1 MRTQLQWS
9 DTVPVE
15 DSADGSAALSGVTE
29 VARDISFRPP
39 DGQMFV
45 AAVSQQLIVYSTI
58 DAKILRLRNRKSTQW
73 HQLLSLCTICN
84 LTFLY
89 PLLFPLCLS
98 VANKADIYSVSCS
111 RDGNFFASG
120 GAGKAVSVWTFD
132 LSQKYTYNH
141 SESVQVVAFNPVSA
155 NLLLSC
161 SNIDFALWLMPATKM
176 NPKIKVASKIL
187 SAAWTSD
194 GQYFALGLINGLI
207 SIRDAAGIEKIHVN
221 RSAPIWDLCWLQSK
235 SESQP
240 YDTLAVACWDQTLSL
255 YQLTGQQIGRDK
267 SLGCD
272 PCSVRSFSGGDYLAV
287 AGSDKKVTFFTRD
300 GIKLGSSSEGKN
312 WIWRAQP
319 KIGASGEKGAP
330 LFAVATDGGEVAVHS
345 LVFSTVHG
353 LYQDRYAFRDSMTDV
368 VVQNLITDQRVRI
381 KCRDYVKKLAI
392 YKGRLAVQL
401 PDRVIIYE
409 VAESDEGGVDAKNGS
424 DASSGGVAQAIAS
437 NADSSSPTISSAQSM
452 MYRVKDRIN
461 AAIDCNLLVVTSSHL
476 ILCLDRKLQLM
487 SFSGVKEREWV
498 LESPIRYV
506 KVIGGLAGREGVLT
520 GLKNGQVIQIFADKP
535 FPVNLVKHKLGIRC
549 LDMSLSRRKV
559 AIVDE
564 SSGCYVYDILTGG
577 ELLFS
582 ESPASS
588 VAWNSQM
595 EDMLCFSGGGMLSMK
610 TGGFPLHQQK
620 MAGFVVGYTG
630 SKIFCLQSGSMVT
643 VDVPQ
648 SASLYRYVE
657 EKDWVMAYR
666 TACLG
671 VTESDWR
678 FLGESALK
686 ALNLNV
692 GRAAFVRLRDMRYLE
707 LISHIES
714 SQRARK
720 VANQQSQGGGG
731 LRGNKGNGAIPLP
744 LTSEQTAPPGG
755 DEEETSEY
763 LAEIMAYTGKYQDA
777 AKLHVRAGT
786 IEKAIEMF
794 TDMRLW
800 SEAKKFAEE
809 SGRVDVSALLLK
821 QAAWCEDSGDIMAAA
836 TIYSGLGMAVKAV
849 QLLGERQMFSQLIN
863 LVRTLP
869 SADSAGTGESATKS
883 STLTSGVATKE
894 DGGSGGGGGSTSLTQ
909 DTKSALRSAGNYFKR
924 AELMSY
930 AREAFLKLGDVR
942 SLLQLHID
950 LLEWSEAFLL
960 VSQSTHIDTGVKKTL
975 QAHVHLS
982 RAEWLATEDRFEEAQ
997 RDYEAGGRPD
1007 LSVLILEQLASSA
1020 IEEDRFSEA
1029 GKNYFRLARDAFFAL
1044 SKASERP
1051 SAGSL
1056 GSAALL
1062 ALKSAAATATNAEKM
1077 NQKLTPLLCRF
1088 RRFVHSA
1095 DVYRAYSVVH
1105 ESLAAPFLSMFSI
1118 DAAVQASRFE
1128 AARFVLNSCLGPTAL
1143 TKIGSS
1149 LSSRG
1154 EKTNPQG
1161 KRRIP
1166 YGISVAV
1173 SLFVLARQSV
1183 LLRAWKTA
1191 REALSALNE
1200 LVVPKKF
1207 FEEVEQLTMTT
1218 IGKPMADP
1226 EELVPTC
1233 YRCGSSSSAL
1243 LASKSAI
1250 TQPPSNRP
1258 KIAKYKLESPNSSTP
1273 STLTSPSSSY
1283 PPGGYDNSSDVNAS
1297 YTSEFFSGDI
1307 CSSCGHSVV
1316 RSALS
1321 FEPLPLVEFEPS
1333 PEIGGFDA
1341 ALRLIGSYSA
1351 PAGEPSTSAATTA
1364 TQQQQQQAQV
1374 TKSGAPNN
1382 KVQTLSMEADVL
1394 SKPVVQQKRKSGD
1407 DLFKELLAA
1416 SADHSTS
1423 SVEDERRASVL
1434 VPGSILEH
1442 MEPRSVFVQRA
1453 KPGGSGIL
1461 TAAEDRPEF
1470 LRPRFFY
1477 SLFSEIGISMTS
1489 CCGRFFHTDEL
1500 EIELLRAGGRCP
1512 CCGGSADGE

>member
-1 MRTQLQWS
+1 M
-9 DTVPVE
+9 
-15 DSADGSAALSGVTE
+15 
-29 VARDISFRPP
+29 
-39 DGQMFV
+39 
-45 AAVSQQLIVYSTI
+45 
-58 DAKILRLRNRKSTQW
+58 
-73 HQLLSLCTICN
+73 
-84 LTFLY
+84 
-89 PLLFPLCLS
+89 
-98 VANKADIYSVSCS
+98 
-111 RDGNFFASG
+111 
-120 GAGKAVSVWTFD
+120 SVWTFD

-176 NPKIKVASKIL
+176 NPKIKVPSKIL

-194 GQYFALGLINGLI
+194 GQYFALGLMNGVI

-235 SESQP
+235 SETQP

-300 GIKLGSSSEGKN
+300 GIKLGSSTEGKN

-319 KIGASGEKGAP
+319 KIGGSGEKGAP

-409 VAESDEGGVDAKNGS
+409 VAESDEAADAKNGS
-424 DASSGGVAQAIAS
+424 DAASSGGVAQAIAS
-437 NADSSSPTISSAQSM
+437 NADSSSTVTPALQQQQSM

-461 AAIDCNLLVVTSSHL
+461 AAIDCNLLVITSSHL
-476 ILCLDRKLQLM
+476 ILCLDKKLQLM
-487 SFSGVKEREWV
+487 SFTGNKEREWV

-610 TGGFPLHQQK
+610 TGAFPLHQQK
-620 MAGFVVGYTG
+620 MAGFVVGYSG

-707 LISHIES
+707 LINHIES

-731 LRGNKGNGAIPLP
+731 GGHRATRGNITIPLP
-744 LTSEQTAPPGG
+744 VTSEQTAPPGG
-755 DEEETSEY
+755 DEAESSEY

-777 AKLHVRAGT
+777 AKLHVKAGT

-821 QAAWCEDSGDIMAAA
+821 QAAWCEDSGDVTAAA

-869 SADSAGTGESATKS
+869 SADASGNIPSSDPALKSTALTTGA
-883 STLTSGVATKE
+883 AAKE
-894 DGGSGGGGGSTSLTQ
+894 EEGGGEKGTAALTQ
-909 DTKSALRSAGNYFKR
+909 DTKAALRSAGNYFKR

-960 VSQSTHIDTGVKKTL
+960 VSRSSHIDAGVKKTL
-975 QAHVHLS
+975 QSHVHLS

-1020 IEEDRFSEA
+1020 IEEDRFAEA
-1029 GKNYFRLARDAFFAL
+1029 GKNYFRLARDAFFSL

-1062 ALKSAAATATNAEKM
+1062 ALKSAATAAADSKKS
-1077 NQKLTPLLCRF
+1077 NQTLIPLLCRF
-1088 RRFVHSA
+1088 RRFVHNA

-1105 ESLAAPFLSMFSI
+1105 ESLSAPFLSMFSN
-1118 DAAVQASRFE
+1118 DAVVQASRFE

-1143 TKIGSS
+1143 SKMGVSI
-1149 LSSRG
+1149 SSRG
-1154 EKTNPQG
+1154 GDKLNPQG
-1161 KRRIP
+1161 RRRLP

-1173 SLFVLARQSV
+1173 TLFVLARQSV

-1200 LVVPKKF
+1200 LVVPKRY
-1207 FEEVEQLTMTT
+1207 FEEVEQLTMTA
-1218 IGKPMADP
+1218 IGKPVADP

-1233 YRCGSSSSAL
+1233 YRCGASSSAL

-1258 KIAKYKLESPNSSTP
+1258 RIAKYKLESPSSSST
-1273 STLTSPSSSY
+1273 SASSQLSSS
-1283 PPGGYDNSSDVNAS
+1283 PPGGNENSSDINAS
-1297 YTSEFFSGDI
+1297 YTSEHFSGDI
-1307 CSSCGHSVV
+1307 CSSCGHCVV

-1341 ALRLIGSYSA
+1341 AIRLIGSFAANGGDQSA
-1351 PAGEPSTSAATTA
+1351 SVATSA
-1364 TQQQQQQAQV
+1364 TQQQQVSKPGTQ
-1374 TKSGAPNN
+1374 NN
-1382 KVQTLSMEADVL
+1382 KVQTLSMEIDVQ
-1394 SKPVVQQKRKSGD
+1394 SKPAAQQKRKSGD

-1416 SADHSTS
+1416 SADHAS
-1423 SVEDERRASVL
+1423 SPDVDERRGACVL
-1434 VPGSILEH
+1434 VPGGVLEH

-1453 KPGGSGIL
+1453 KPGGGVL
-1461 TAAEDRPEF
+1461 TPAEDRPGL

-1477 SLFSEIGISMTS
+1477 SLFSEIGISMSS

>member
-1 MRTQLQWS
+1 
-9 DTVPVE
+9 
-15 DSADGSAALSGVTE
+15 
-29 VARDISFRPP
+29 
-39 DGQMFV
+39 
-45 AAVSQQLIVYSTI
+45 
-58 DAKILRLRNRKSTQW
+58 
-73 HQLLSLCTICN
+73 
-84 LTFLY
+84 
-89 PLLFPLCLS
+89 
-98 VANKADIYSVSCS
+98 
-111 RDGNFFASG
+111 
-120 GAGKAVSVWTFD
+120 
-132 LSQKYTYNH
+132 
-141 SESVQVVAFNPVSA
+141 
-155 NLLLSC
+155 
-161 SNIDFALWLMPATKM
+161 MPATKM
-176 NPKIKVASKIL
+176 NPKIKVSSKIL
-187 SAAWTSD
+187 SASWTSD
-194 GQYFALGLINGLI
+194 GQYFALGLLSGVI
-207 SIRDAAGIEKIHVN
+207 SIRDVAGIEKIHVN
-221 RSAPIWDLCWLQSK
+221 RSAPIWDLTWLPSK

-267 SLGCD
+267 ALGSD
-272 PCSVRSFSGGDYLAV
+272 PCSVRCFSGGDYLAV

-300 GIKLGSSSEGKN
+300 GIKLGCSSEGKS

-319 KIGASGEKGAP
+319 KIGVMGEKGPP
-330 LFAVATDGGEVAVHS
+330 LFAVATDGGEVAIHS

-401 PDRVIIYE
+401 PDRIIIYE
-409 VAESDEGGVDAKNGS
+409 VVESEDGVDIKNAS
-424 DASSGGVAQAIAS
+424 DGGIAHAIAS
-437 NADSSSPTISSAQSM
+437 NADSSSSSSSSSPSALQSQQSM
-452 MYRVKDRIN
+452 LYRVKDRIN
-461 AAIDCNLLVVTSSHL
+461 AAIDCNLLVTTSSHL
-476 ILCLDRKLQLM
+476 ILCLDKKLQLL
-487 SFSGVKEREWV
+487 SFSGSKEREWV

-506 KVIGGLAGREGVLT
+506 KVIGGLPGREGILT

-595 EDMLCFSGGGMLSMK
+595 EDMLCFSGGGTLSMK
-610 TGGFPLHQQK
+610 TGSFPLHQQK
-620 MAGFVVGYTG
+620 MAGFVVGYSG

-686 ALNLNV
+686 SLNLNV

-720 VANQQSQGGGG
+720 VSNQQNQGGGG
-731 LRGNKGNGAIPLP
+731 QKGIRASVSISLP
-744 LTSEQTAPPGG
+744 VSSDQTTPPGG
-755 DEEETSEY
+755 DDIETSEY

-809 SGRVDVSALLLK
+809 SGRVDVSTLLLK
-821 QAAWCEDSGDIMAAA
+821 QAAWCEDSGDITAAA
-836 TIYSGLGMAVKAV
+836 TIYSGLGMALKAV
-849 QLLGERQMFSQLIN
+849 QLLGERQLFSQLID
-863 LVRTLP
+863 LIRTLP
-869 SADSAGTGESATKS
+869 SIDSSSGQAMNDSSIVTNGNATGT
-883 STLTSGVATKE
+883 TKE
-894 DGGSGGGGGSTSLTQ
+894 EGGASLTQ

-930 AREAFLKLGDVR
+930 ARETFLKLGDVR

-950 LLEWSEAFLL
+950 LQEWNEAFLL
-960 VSQSTHIDTGVKKTL
+960 VSRSTHIDAGVKKTL

-982 RAEWLATEDRFEEAQ
+982 RAEWFATEDRFEEAQ

-1020 IEEDRFSEA
+1020 IEEDRYSEA

-1044 SKASERP
+1044 SRTAERP

-1062 ALKSAAATATNAEKM
+1062 ALKSASAAANAEKYM
-1077 NQKLTPLLCRF
+1077 QQTLTPLLCRF
-1088 RRFVHSA
+1088 RKFIHNA
-1095 DVYRAYSVVH
+1095 DVYRAYAVVY
-1105 ESLAAPFLSMFSI
+1105 ESLSSPFLSMLSN
-1118 DAAVQASRFE
+1118 DAVVQASRFE

-1143 TKIGSS
+1143 SKMGVSV
-1149 LSSRG
+1149 SSRTD
-1154 EKTNPQG
+1154 KVVSTVANSNSQTQA

-1166 YGISVAV
+1166 YGISVAIT
-1173 SLFVLARQSV
+1173 LFVLARQSV
-1183 LLRAWKTA
+1183 ILRAWKTA
-1191 REALSALNE
+1191 REALSALSE
-1200 LVVPKKF
+1200 LVVPKKY
-1207 FEEVEQLTMTT
+1207 FEEIEELTMT
-1218 IGKPMADP
+1218 IFGKPPVDP
-1226 EELVPTC
+1226 EEFVPTC
-1233 YRCGSSSSAL
+1233 YRCGASSSAM
-1243 LASKSAI
+1243 LAAKSAI
-1250 TQPPSNRP
+1250 TQPPSQRP
-1258 KIAKYKLESPNSSTP
+1258 KIAKYKLDSLNISTV
-1273 STLTSPSSSY
+1273 TSPSLFSS
-1283 PPGGYDNSSDVNAS
+1283 PPGDSNDIYGDVNAS
-1297 YTSEFFSGDI
+1297 YSNEYFSGDI
-1307 CSSCGHSVV
+1307 CSSCGHTVV

-1333 PEIGGFDA
+1333 VEIGGFDA
-1341 ALRLIGSYSA
+1341 ALRLIGSFVSNSSNQ
-1351 PAGEPSTSAATTA
+1351 PSEAITSA
-1364 TQQQQQQAQV
+1364 TQQQSSKPAA
-1374 TKSGAPNN
+1374 TLNN
-1382 KVQTLSMEADVL
+1382 KVQTLSLEVDVQT
-1394 SKPVVQQKRKSGD
+1394 KPVAQTKQRKSGD
-1407 DLFKELLAA
+1407 DLFKDLLAIT
-1416 SADHSTS
+1416 SDHSTS
-1423 SVEDERRASVL
+1423 SSDIEDRRPVVL
-1434 VPGSILEH
+1434 VPGNVLEH
-1442 MEPRSVFVQRA
+1442 LEPRNVFVQRS
-1453 KPGGSGIL
+1453 KPGGGVLSP
-1461 TAAEDRPEF
+1461 AEDRPGL

-1477 SLFSEIGISMTS
+1477 SLFSEIGISMSS

-1500 EIELLRAGGRCP
+1500 EIELLRGGGKCP
-1512 CCGGSADGE
+1512 CCGGNADEN